1 MRVSR
6 MDLLPML
13 TIVAGVA
20 LGASLSFGFLGS
32 RSNDVPAANPIV
44 APSMTPEARADAIE
58 RAEHILRTL
67 ILEFGVEEPFVEG
80 PLLIDSSMREVR

>member
-1 MRVSR
+1 MKLSR
-6 MDLLPML
+6 TDLVPVLA
-13 TIVAGVA
+13 IVTGGVI
-20 LGASLSFGFLGS
+20 GASLSFSFLGS

-67 ILEFGVEEPFVEG
+67 ILEFGVEEPLVEG
-80 PLLIDSSMREVR
+80 PLLIDSSMRVR

>member
-1 MRVSR
+1 MRLSR
-6 MDLLPML
+6 MDLLPLL
-13 TIVAGVA
+13 TIVVGGA

-58 RAEHILRTL
+58 RAEHILRTR
-67 ILEFGVEEPFVEG
+67 ILEFGVEELRVEG
-80 PLLIDSSMREVR
+80 PLLIDSSMRVR